1 LGSIL
6 PDLVDA
12 EARVRA
18 KGCALGVP
26 LHVLARTTSTNDEAK
41 RAAKEGAPHGAT
53 WVAETQDAGRGR
65 QGRAWISPPG
75 ENLTFSV
82 LARVPCPNER
92 VPQLAIAAGL
102 AVVDIVKSRL
112 PRARVVLKWPNDVL
126 VGEAG
131 VEKKI
136 AGVLV
141 ESAFAHGKV
150 ESVVVGIGLNV
161 HTRDFPEELA
171 AMATSLALERAND
184 ARRDEN
190 AGALHRGDILADLLA
205 RLDHDL
211 THVAGRGL
219 GIVYARIQAADA
231 LRGRRV
237 KTDALEGIAEGID
250 TEGRLVV
257 KRDNGTVERLFS
269 GEVHLEKTAAK

>member
-1 LGSIL
+1 VLSDRAIS

-12 EARVRA
+12 EARLRA

-65 QGRAWISPPG
+65 QGRAWVSPPG

-82 LARVPCPNER
+82 LARLPCPNER

-102 AVVDIVKSRL
+102 AVVDVVRSLL
-112 PRARVVLKWPNDVL
+112 PRARVMLKWPNDVL
-126 VGEAG
+126 VGAEAT
-131 VEKKI
+131 EKKI

-141 ESAFAHGKV
+141 ESAFAHGRV
-150 ESVVVGIGLNV
+150 ESIVVGIGLNV
-161 HTRDFPEELA
+161 HTRDFPEELTTI
-171 AMATSLALERAND
+171 ATSLALE
-184 ARRDEN
+184 
-190 AGALHRGDILADLLA
+190 GGTALHRGDILADVLA

-211 THVAGRGL
+211 VHVAGRGL
-219 GIVYARIQAADA
+219 GIVHARIEKADA

-237 KTDALEGIAEGID
+237 KTEALEGIAEGID
-250 TEGRLVV
+250 LDGRLVV
-257 KRDNGTVERLFS
+257 KKPDGSIERLFS
-269 GEVHLEKTAAK
+269 GEVHLSRTP

>member
-1 LGSIL
+1 MVNRAIS
-6 PDLVDA
+6 PDLSDA

-82 LARVPCPNER
+82 LARMPCPNER

-102 AVVDIVKSRL
+102 AVVDVVRSRL
-112 PRARVVLKWPNDVL
+112 PRARVMLKWPNDVL
-126 VGEAG
+126 VGDEG
-131 VEKKI
+131 LEKKL

-161 HTRDFPEELA
+161 HTRDFPDELA
-171 AMATSLALERAND
+171 SIATSLALEGG
-184 ARRDEN
+184 EN
-190 AGALHRGDILADLLA
+190 LHRGDILADVLA

-211 THVAGRGL
+211 VHVAGRGL
-219 GIVYARIQAADA
+219 GIVHARIASADA
-231 LRGRRV
+231 LKGRRV
-237 KTDALEGIAEGID
+237 KTESLEGTADGID
-250 TEGRLVV
+250 LDGRLVV
-257 KRDNGTVERLFS
+257 RKSDGTVERLFS
-269 GEVHLEKTAAK
+269 GEVHLEKTKTANP